1 MQILQKK
8 VEEDL
13 KISET
18 TKLQDNTSKYVENMQ
33 GDLKESS
40 ELNSNQNVDFQKTTN
55 NQILPTNSHFKVH
68 NAVSCIHEYAIKLK
82 INVEF
87 QV

>member
-13 KISET
+13 KILQT

-33 GDLKESS
+33 VNLKESF
-40 ELNSNQNVDFQKTTN
+40 ELNSNKNIESKKTTN
-55 NQILPTNSHFKVH
+55 NQILPTNLHFKAH